1 MKNDNDR
8 KRNIKKELLYLL
20 IAIAGS
26 FVVFALIFCIIAH
39 DDIRELGT
47 FDGVRD
53 TVNSITGGGVL
64 PNQRPF
70 SQSSVSDTYLVGF
83 DYSTADFL
91 EKAPTVIVKVRYD
104 GRLEVEIPHTLA
116 NGEQYSDTVF
126 FDLGE
131 KEYRNIEKEIN
142 LKILYELDPE
152 EADPETTCDGGTS
165 WLIIYDKNGDVYK
178 RCGGFC
184 PHNEDFCS
192 MQRAI
197 YSNLPE
203 EFKEYCERYK
213 KIWQRED
220 GFRPYAGS
228 EQYWTKY
235 GVFLDYDGNL
245 EDLRENYDYI
255 VIDAQYH
262 SRDEIVDFAYG
273 YQKYVYSYI
282 NIGSVE
288 DFRDYYD
295 EYSDLALGDYENWDG
310 EKWVD
315 VSDERWQNFILNE
328 LAPEL
333 LEKGINGFFVD
344 NCDVYYNYP
353 TEDILNGLAVIMRG
367 LKDMGCDVIINGG
380 DTFLDAYCDSM
391 GSWTDVITGIN
402 QESVFSYIDWD
413 TGALTYA
420 SEEDKEYFL
429 DYIERYGDQGAYI
442 FLIEYVDDIPENRP
456 LRSEIMNYSVEH
468 NYLYYISDSIDLD

>member
-1 MKNDNDR
+1 MK
-8 KRNIKKELLYLL
+8 KKIVLWIMTVLTACALAGCGKATDQLPADDQAAVTPVTSVAPSSAGNTDPVTPVTPLYYFDESL
-20 IAIAGS
+20 I
-26 FVVFALIFCIIAH
+26 
-39 DDIRELGT
+39 
-47 FDGVRD
+47 
-53 TVNSITGGGVL
+53 
-64 PNQRPF
+64 
-70 SQSSVSDTYLVGF
+70 SDEYLVGM
-83 DYSTADFL
+83 DYFTGDFL
-91 EKAPTVIVKVRYD
+91 EGAPTVIVKVRYD
-104 GRLEVEIPHTLA
+104 GRIEVGFDHTLS
-116 NGEQYSDTVF
+116 NGEEYTDVRF
-126 FDLGE
+126 FDLTE
-131 KEYRNIEKEIN
+131 EQYANIEEEID
-142 LKILYELDPE
+142 LRKLFFLDPE
-152 EADPETTCDGGTS
+152 EADPEATMDGGFS
-165 WLIIYDKNGDVYK
+165 YLIIYDENGDVYK
-178 RCGGFC
+178 ACGGFC
-184 PHNEDFCS
+184 PHNSDFSHMS
-192 MQRAI
+192 MVI
-197 YSNLPE
+197 SENLPE
-203 EFKEYCERYK
+203 EFFEYCEQYK
-213 KIWQRED
+213 KAWQREENFD
-220 GFRPYAGS
+220 PYPLSGDPSYIDRYA
-228 EQYWTKY
+228 TKY

-245 EDLRENYDYI
+245 SELDDYNYI

-310 EKWVD
+310 EEWVD

-380 DTFLDAYCDSM
+380 DAFLDAYCDSM

-420 SEEDKEYFL
+420 SDEDREYFL

-442 FLIEYVDDIPENRP
+442 FLLEYVDDVDEHRT
-456 LRSEIMNYSVEH
+456 LRSSIKNYCEEH
-468 NYLYYISDSIDLD
+468 DYLYYISDSIDLN